1 MDGMDDAVGEIEEE
15 EDTVSFASNVELETE
30 STIYE
35 LLKDGA
41 DEEAGTDVGDTT
53 GRDEALLRKVGDGDV
68 MIVLLVTFV
77 SSDVG
82 VVKLLVFVDI
92 SGDWIVVATVV

>member
-1 MDGMDDAVGEIEEE
+1 MDDAVGEIEEE

-41 DEEAGTDVGDTT
+41 DEEAGTDVGDNDA
-53 GRDEALLRKVGDGDV
+53 GRDEALLRRVGDGDV
-68 MIVLLVTFV
+68 MIVLLVIFV

-82 VVKLLVFVDI
+82 VVTLLVFVDI
-92 SGDWIVVATVV
+92 SGDWIVVARVV